1 VITIRP
7 QDSQLVASSVT
18 QGSTALSTKLQNVRL
33 SGFTLRLVRADDAIA
48 QESTVDGIVVDGVE
62 TGALTHLAIEAGTRQ
77 PLVMKQTGHV
87 RVEYVADGRPVPS
100 IEDERPNSP
109 QLEAEARANR
119 ESML

>member
-1 VITIRP
+1 
-7 QDSQLVASSVT
+7 
-18 QGSTALSTKLQNVRL
+18 
-33 SGFTLRLVRADDAIA
+33 
-48 QESTVDGIVVDGVE
+48 
-62 TGALTHLAIEAGTRQ
+62 
-77 PLVMKQTGHV
+77 MKQTGHV